1 MSRFPISLSSSLSS
15 LSAFLLTATVS
26 AQEAKPLQEVV
37 ITAKKDSPSLTVPSV
52 EQRKEQIAASTPG
65 GASIVDA
72 EEYKTGRAAT
82 LKDALDFT
90 PGVLVQSRFGS
101 EEARIAIRGSGIQR
115 TFHGRGLWLMQDGMP
130 LNLADGG
137 FDMQAVEPMAA
148 QYVEVFRGANALQYG
163 AATLGGAINFI
174 SNTGHSA
181 PAFQSRFEIGSFNT
195 RRAQLSSGFVSGN
208 VDGYVSITAAQTDG
222 FRDYSEQESL
232 RIMANIG
239 TKISSNLENR
249 FFVTWVDSKSQL
261 PGALTKAQMQANP
274 QQANAASVAGRQRRD
289 YQLFRLANKLTY
301 SDGDNSL
308 TFSAFWSWKDLDH
321 PIFQV
326 IDQLSNDLGFD
337 LRYDGRQTLF
347 GLRNDI
353 TVGTNFMYGNTQDQ
367 RFQNVGGQRAAKV
380 ADYQLQAI
388 NWSLYMQDRIH
399 FTDHFSLVLGLQA
412 LYASRD
418 LNEET
423 LIPGVGAFLPNTINN
438 TDRLSYFGISPKI
451 GLIYE
456 FDPLTQIYF
465 NASRSFEPP
474 TFGEATPIG
483 ANGIVHLEPQWATT
497 FELGTRG
504 ERGRVGWDFSYY
516 YAIVDRELL
525 ALGVPPLPTN
535 TVNAG
540 KTIHQGIEFGLTAD
554 LLRNLTTASDTNY
567 DRLALRQNFFWNDF
581 RFKNDP
587 TFGDRLLP
595 GFAPFYYRAELMY
608 EHPCGFYVG
617 PNLEWSP
624 VRYAAD
630 LARSTFADPYALLG
644 VKLGYKTKK
653 GVSFFV
659 EARNLTDE
667 NYSPTTGV
675 VTNAN
680 GGTGAVFLPG
690 DGRAIY
696 GGVEFKW

>member
-1 MSRFPISLSSSLSS
+1 M
-15 LSAFLLTATVS
+15 
-26 AQEAKPLQEVV
+26 
-37 ITAKKDSPSLTVPSV
+37 
-52 EQRKEQIAASTPG
+52 
-65 GASIVDA
+65 
-72 EEYKTGRAAT
+72 
-82 LKDALDFT
+82 
-90 PGVLVQSRFGS
+90 
-101 EEARIAIRGSGIQR
+101 
-115 TFHGRGLWLMQDGMP
+115 
-130 LNLADGG
+130 
-137 FDMQAVEPMAA
+137 
-148 QYVEVFRGANALQYG
+148 
-163 AATLGGAINFI
+163 
-174 SNTGHSA
+174 
-181 PAFQSRFEIGSFNT
+181 
-195 RRAQLSSGFVSGN
+195 
-208 VDGYVSITAAQTDG
+208 DGYVSITAAQTDG

-261 PGALTKAQMQANP
+261 PGALTKAEFDANP

-289 YQLFRLANKLTY
+289 YQLFRLADKLTY

-353 TVGTNFMYGNTQDQ
+353 TVGTNFMYGKTEDQ
-367 RFQNVGGQRAAKV
+367 RFQNVGGQRGAKV

-388 NWSLYMQDRIH
+388 NWGLYMQDRIH

-516 YAIVDRELL
+516 YAVVDRELL
-525 ALGVPPLPTN
+525 TLGVQPLPAN
-535 TVNAG
+535 TINAG
-540 KTIHQGIEFGLTAD
+540 KTIHQGVEFGLTAD
-554 LLRNLTTASDTNY
+554 LLRNLTTASDTRY

-587 TFGDRLLP
+587 SFGSRLLP

-644 VKLGYKTKK
+644 LKVGYKTKK

-659 EARNLTDE
+659 EARNLTDV
-667 NYSPTTGV
+667 NYNPTTGV

-680 GGTGAVFLPG
+680 GGTAAVYLPG